1 MRNFRMDGFR
11 LLAPSKEPR
20 ADLCD
25 RSERAKVGLKSQ
37 GNANSAV
44 VNRSGRILHRAKISS
59 GIQSAEL
66 MTSPT
71 LSSLSSALKSKID
84 SRQARVAVIG
94 LGYVGLPLALLYT
107 EQKFPVTGFDI
118 DQRKVDTL
126 NTGGSYIFRITPT
139 EIQTARAGGLKA
151 TSNYAQISDMDAIII
166 CVPTPLNEYHEP
178 DLSFITNTAHAI
190 APHLRA
196 GQLVVLESTT
206 YPGTTEEVLVP
217 ILEHENKAGL
227 KAARSANDSDKEFYV
242 AFSPEREDPGN
253 TSVAR
258 RDIPK
263 VVGGLDP
270 QASDLAATL
279 YGSIFNRIVRVSS
292 PAAAEMTKL
301 LENIYR
307 CVNIALVNELKL
319 LSLRM
324 GLDIWEVIDAAST
337 KPFGF
342 QPFYPGPGLGGHC
355 IPVDPFY
362 LSWKAK
368 EWDFRTRFIELAG
381 EINVNM
387 PYHVISSVSS
397 ALNQQ
402 KKALNGSKVLVLGV
416 AYKKDIDDL
425 RESPSLTIIELLQK
439 EGAEVSYHDPYFPTI
454 GKGRKYDLQMK
465 RASLENLGQY
475 DCVLIVTDH
484 SDYDYR
490 KIVKEAKL
498 VVDSRN
504 ATKGIADAKIVR
516 C

>member
-1 MRNFRMDGFR
+1 MTSRTVASALIDE
-11 LLAPSKEPR
+11 LKENIQQR
-20 ADLCD
+20 
-25 RSERAKVGLKSQ
+25 Q
-37 GNANSAV
+37 
-44 VNRSGRILHRAKISS
+44 AKIA
-59 GIQSAEL
+59 I
-66 MTSPT
+66 
-71 LSSLSSALKSKID
+71 
-84 SRQARVAVIG
+84 IG

-107 EQKFPVTGFDI
+107 EQKFSVTGFDI
-118 DQRKVDTL
+118 DERKVSTL
-126 NTGGSYIFRITPT
+126 LRGGSYIYRIEAN
-139 EIQTARAGGLKA
+139 EIQQARQGGFDA
-151 TSNYAQISDMDAIII
+151 TSDYARLREMDAIII

-178 DLSFITNTAHAI
+178 DLSYITNTAESI

-206 YPGTTEEVLVP
+206 YPGTTEEVMVP
-217 ILEHENKAGL
+217 ILEKGNKSGL
-227 KAARSANDSDKEFYV
+227 KAARGGSCNNGEFFV

-263 VVGGLDP
+263 VVGGLNP
-270 QASDLAATL
+270 PAAELAAAL
-279 YGSIFNRIVRVSS
+279 YGTIFNRVVKVSS

-307 CVNIALVNELKL
+307 CVNIALVNELKM

-324 GLDIWEVIDAAST
+324 GLDIWEVIEAAST

-342 QPFYPGPGLGGHC
+342 HPFYPGPGLGGHC

-381 EINVNM
+381 EINTNM
-387 PYHVISSVSS
+387 PYFVIESVAK

-402 KKALNGSKVLVLGV
+402 KKAMNGSHVLVLGV

-425 RESPSLTIIELLQK
+425 RESPALTIIELLQK
-439 EGAEVSYHDPYFPTI
+439 EGVQVSYHDPYFPVI

-465 RASLENLGQY
+465 CASLDNLGQY
-475 DCVLIVTDH
+475 DCTLIVTDH

-490 KIVKEAKL
+490 HIVRESRL
-498 VVDSRN
+498 VVDTRN
-504 ATKGIADAKIVR
+504 ATRGIEDAKIVR

>member
-1 MRNFRMDGFR
+1 MTTQSVPKTLF
-11 LLAPSKEPR
+11 
-20 ADLCD
+20 
-25 RSERAKVGLKSQ
+25 SELKT
-37 GNANSAV
+37 
-44 VNRSGRILHRAKISS
+44 KIE
-59 GIQSAEL
+59 A
-66 MTSPT
+66 
-71 LSSLSSALKSKID
+71 
-84 SRQARVAVIG
+84 RQARVAVIG

-118 DQRKVDTL
+118 DQRKVATL
-126 NTGGSYIFRITPT
+126 AQGGSYIYRIPAT
-139 EIQTARAGGLKA
+139 EIQEARTRGFEATADYSRV
-151 TSNYAQISDMDAIII
+151 SQMDAIII

-178 DLSFITNTAHAI
+178 DLSYITNTAQGF
-190 APHLRA
+190 APYLRA
-196 GQLVVLESTT
+196 GQLVILESTT
-206 YPGTTEEVLVP
+206 YPGTTEEVLIP
-217 ILEHENKAGL
+217 ILEKGNKKGL
-227 KAARSANDSDKEFYV
+227 KAARSGASNSQEFYV

-253 TSVAR
+253 QTVAR

-263 VVGGLDP
+263 VIGGLDS
-270 QASDLAATL
+270 QASELAAAL
-279 YGSIFNRIVRVSS
+279 YGAIFNRIVRVSS

-324 GLDIWEVIDAAST
+324 GLDIWEVIDAAAT

-342 QPFYPGPGLGGHC
+342 QAFYPGPGLGGHC

-381 EINVNM
+381 EININM
-387 PYHVISSVSS
+387 PYHVLASVVS
-397 ALNQQ
+397 ALNQR
-402 KKALNGSKVLVLGV
+402 KKALNGSRVLVLGV

-425 RESPSLTIIELLQK
+425 RESPALTIIELLQK
-439 EGAEVSYHDPYFPTI
+439 EGAQVSYNDPYFPMV

-465 RASLENLGQY
+465 CTPLENLGQY

-484 SDYDYR
+484 SDYDYGR
-490 KIVKEAKL
+490 IVRESQL
-498 VVDSRN
+498 VVDTRN
-504 ATKGIADAKIVR
+504 ATKGIRSSKIVR

>member
-1 MRNFRMDGFR
+1 MTT
-11 LLAPSKEPR
+11 PTT
-20 ADLCD
+20 
-25 RSERAKVGLKSQ
+25 
-37 GNANSAV
+37 
-44 VNRSGRILHRAKISS
+44 
-59 GIQSAEL
+59 QS
-66 MTSPT
+66 
-71 LSSLSSALKSKID
+71 SSLFSELKSKIE
-84 SRQARVAVIG
+84 SRQARVGVIG
-94 LGYVGLPLALLYT
+94 MGYVGLPLALLYT
-107 EQKFPVTGFDI
+107 EQKLKVTGFDI

-126 NTGGSYIFRITPT
+126 NAGRSYIFRITPE
-139 EIQTARAGGLKA
+139 EIGAARAGGLTA
-151 TSNYAQISDMDAIII
+151 TSDYSQLSDMDAIII

-178 DLSFITNTAHAI
+178 DLSYITNTGHSI
-190 APHLRA
+190 APHLRP

-217 ILEHENKAGL
+217 ILESENKAGL
-227 KAARSANDSDKEFYV
+227 RAARPGKTSDHDFYV

-263 VVGGLDP
+263 VVGGLDS
-270 QASDLAATL
+270 QASELAAEL
-279 YGSIFNRIVRVSS
+279 YGQIFRRVVRVSS

-324 GLDIWEVIDAAST
+324 GLDIWEVIEAAST

-381 EINVNM
+381 EINIGM
-387 PYHVISSVSS
+387 PYHVIASVVG
-397 ALNQQ
+397 ALNRR
-402 KKALNGSKVLVLGV
+402 KKSLNGSKVLVLGV
-416 AYKKDIDDL
+416 AYKRDIDDL

-439 EGAEVSYHDPYFPTI
+439 EGAQVSYHDPYFPSI
-454 GKGRKYDLQMK
+454 GRGRKYDLQMK
-465 RASLENLGQY
+465 CASLDDVGNY

-484 SDYDYR
+484 SDYDYAR
-490 KIVKEAKL
+490 IVREAQL
-498 VVDSRN
+498 VVDTRN
-504 ATKGIADAKIVR
+504 ATKGIQSEKVVR

>member
-1 MRNFRMDGFR
+1 MTIHSVTTLF
-11 LLAPSKEPR
+11 PE
-20 ADLCD
+20 
-25 RSERAKVGLKSQ
+25 LK
-37 GNANSAV
+37 N
-44 VNRSGRILHRAKISS
+44 KI
-59 GIQSAEL
+59 EL
-66 MTSPT
+66 
-71 LSSLSSALKSKID
+71 
-84 SRQARVAVIG
+84 RQARVAVIG
-94 LGYVGLPLALLYT
+94 LGYVGLPLALLYS

-118 DQRKVDTL
+118 DQRKVSTL
-126 NTGGSYIFRITPT
+126 AQGGSYIYRIPAT
-139 EIQTARAGGLKA
+139 EIQEARARGFEA
-151 TSNYAQISDMDAIII
+151 TADYSRLTEMDAIII

-178 DLSFITNTAHAI
+178 DLSYIVNTAQAT

-206 YPGTTEEVLVP
+206 YPGTTEEVMIP
-217 ILEHENKAGL
+217 ILEKGNKNGL
-227 KAARSANDSDKEFYV
+227 KAARTGGASNGQEFYV

-253 TSVAR
+253 LTVAR

-270 QASDLAATL
+270 QASELAAAL
-279 YGSIFNRIVRVSS
+279 YGAIFNHIVPVSS
-292 PAAAEMTKL
+292 PAVAEMTKL

-324 GLDIWEVIDAAST
+324 GLDIWEVIEAAST

-381 EINVNM
+381 EININM
-387 PYHVISSVSS
+387 PYHVLASVAK
-397 ALNQQ
+397 ALNQH
-402 KKALNGSKVLVLGV
+402 KKALNGARVLVLGV

-425 RESPSLTIIELLQK
+425 RESPALTIIELLQK
-439 EGAEVSYHDPYFPTI
+439 EGAHVSYNDPYFPTV

-465 RASLENLGQY
+465 CASLENLEQY

-484 SDYDYR
+484 SDYNYQR
-490 KIVKEAKL
+490 IVQEAQL
-498 VVDSRN
+498 VIDTRN
-504 ATKGIADAKIVR
+504 ATRGIHSPKIVH